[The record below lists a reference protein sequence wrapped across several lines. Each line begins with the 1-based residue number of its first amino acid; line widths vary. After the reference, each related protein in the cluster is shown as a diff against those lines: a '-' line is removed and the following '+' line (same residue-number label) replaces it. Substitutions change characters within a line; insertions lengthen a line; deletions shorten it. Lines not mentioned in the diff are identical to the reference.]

1 LRAAICFKTGIVS
14 GGSSEAVV
22 DLLMECPFA
31 QVRKSGEA
39 QIWIY
44 QANCFSANKRVKYG
58 IGVHGF
64 KGSGFKPA
72 LARLLWI
79 VLG

>member
-1 LRAAICFKTGIVS
+1 MTILIRIVNRRLRAAICFKTGFVS

-44 QANCFSANKRVKYG
+44 GDEITHNATLNFHPVFIPLIS
-58 IGVHGF
+58 F
-64 KGSGFKPA
+64 
-72 LARLLWI
+72 
-79 VLG
+79 